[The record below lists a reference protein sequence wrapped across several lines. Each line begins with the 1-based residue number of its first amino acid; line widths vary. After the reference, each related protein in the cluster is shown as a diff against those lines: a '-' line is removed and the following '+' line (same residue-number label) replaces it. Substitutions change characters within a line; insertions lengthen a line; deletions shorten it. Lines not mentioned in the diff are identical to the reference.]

1 MSTAQVVNALATAQL
16 EAKRIA
22 DEAAEDNKATGA
34 QDFDLQVENMSKVW
48 PIPTRVHHLCSR
60 GEIRHGASQQYVLR
74 HAHGQASSPGSG
86 CLAGMPWAAA
96 ELAGQDAAARHGRT
110 KQLLSGVINEHLR

>member
-1 MSTAQVVNALATAQL
+1 MPTAQVVNALATAQL

-48 PIPTRVHHLCSR
+48 PIPTRVHFLCRCS
-60 GEIRHGASQQYVLR
+60 EIRHGTSQQYVLR
-74 HAHGQASSPGSG
+74 HAHGQACSPGSG

-96 ELAGQDAAARHGRT
+96 EWAGQDAAD
-110 KQLLSGVINEHLR
+110 I